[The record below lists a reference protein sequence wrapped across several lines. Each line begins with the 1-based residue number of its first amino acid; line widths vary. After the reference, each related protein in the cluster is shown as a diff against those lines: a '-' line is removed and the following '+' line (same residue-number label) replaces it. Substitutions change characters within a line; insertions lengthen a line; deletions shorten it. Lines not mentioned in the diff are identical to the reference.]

1 MKHFGII
8 SVVALLLVC
17 ACHNGANKTQS
28 QRKPPITQEMAYNGV
43 SNYCHSEYDWSV
55 AENNP
60 SLMNVRMGEG
70 TDSEYHVIFRSY
82 TGALVHFYVDKT
94 SGATRLVETVP
105 ALNIT
110 QEAGTI
116 NLLDYL
122 EK

>member
-17 ACHNGANKTQS
+17 ACHNNTNKTQS
-28 QRKPPITQEMAYNGV
+28 KQNPPIMQEMAFEGV
-43 SNYCHSEYDWSV
+43 SNYCHREYDWSV
-55 AENNP
+55 AEGNP
-60 SLMNVRMGEG
+60 SLMYVRMEEG
-70 TDSEYHVIFRSY
+70 SDSEYHVLFRSY

-94 SGATRLVETVP
+94 SGSTKMVETVP